1 MLIYDKIEFNVPD
14 RLPAEAL
21 AKAGSNGH
29 AKFFDFRDRL
39 MVGPQTL
46 NLSIYVRVVV
56 SEQKTLA
63 GAVGLAYSE
72 SEYLGSNPSP
82 RTHFDFKL

>member
-1 MLIYDKIEFNVPD
+1 
-14 RLPAEAL
+14 
-21 AKAGSNGH
+21 
-29 AKFFDFRDRL
+29 
-39 MVGPQTL
+39 
-46 NLSIYVRVVV
+46 
-56 SEQKTLA
+56 LA